1 MEKQTYIF
9 GGATVTIVDKSSHAE
24 RTKRLRKPLEA
35 FYLNILK
42 EEKKHE
48 ENNKKKTPSVGRSNT

>member
-9 GGATVTIVDKSSHAE
+9 GGATVTIVDKSSDVE
-24 RTKRLRKPLEA
+24 RQTRLRKPLEA

-48 ENNKKKTPSVGRSNT
+48 ENNKKKTQTLGQSNT